1 MAFADFFRTVK
12 NKASQVYS
20 NFFYDGRDV
29 PDVPRKGRAFAD
41 QEPTPPS
48 PNTATW
54 LCCSFSMAS
63 SPSSIRARRVRSSI
77 TVTSQEKNGPTI
89 AGFFRA

>member
-41 QEPTPPS
+41 QEPTPPQQPQGQQFQNYQQ
-48 PNTATW
+48 PNQQQYYDAIT
-54 LCCSFSMAS
+54 AS
-63 SPSSIRARRVRSSI
+63 S
-77 TVTSQEKNGPTI
+77 I
-89 AGFFRA
+89 AKAIVSLFILL